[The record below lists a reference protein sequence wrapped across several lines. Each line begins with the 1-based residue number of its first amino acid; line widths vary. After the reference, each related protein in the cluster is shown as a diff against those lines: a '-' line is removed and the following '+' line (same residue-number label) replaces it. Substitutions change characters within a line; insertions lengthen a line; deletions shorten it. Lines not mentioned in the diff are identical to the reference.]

1 MNTVGMRKAM
11 GARDETEPRVE
22 YDGTMWRIRSLE
34 AASTV
39 LRARHRTTQAG
50 FTAEKIPRGYFRKH
64 PILISDGDEHDA
76 QRREVARYFAP
87 AVVSAKYGDFIN
99 ERAQTVVD
107 RAVAN
112 GGLRLD
118 QAALHYSVDVTAE
131 IVGLTE
137 SSIDAMA
144 ERLVGFFRQP
154 PVDLAA
160 PGMGRTRR
168 QWIQAAVNGLLP
180 IGRFY
185 LRDVRPAIAS
195 RRSRRRDDVL
205 SHLLSAG
212 YSTAD
217 ILVECV
223 TYGTAGMVTTREFI
237 TMACWHL
244 LTDAELGRRYIESS
258 QPVRLT
264 ILEEIIRLDPVVGHL
279 YRRAQADVE
288 VSDDGCPHTISAG
301 DLIDVCVRQTNT
313 DPQAMG
319 TAPETI
325 IPGRDLGRGKAA
337 TGLSFSDGAHACPG
351 QPLALYE
358 TDALVHKLLAARP
371 RLLREPAISWD
382 NVIEGYRLRGLDL
395 SLLDR
400 SRPAATDRSAPQRG
414 RGQPQSPA
422 VDHSGLR
429 MTL

>member
-1 MNTVGMRKAM
+1 MGIRKAV
-11 GARDETEPRVE
+11 GAHGKAEPRVE
-22 YDGTMWRIRSLE
+22 FDGTMWKIRSYE
-34 AASTV
+34 AATTM

-64 PILISDGDEHDA
+64 PILISDGDDHDA

-87 AVVSAKYGDFIN
+87 AVVSAKYGNFIH
-99 ERAQTVVD
+99 ERAQALVD

-118 QAALHYSVDVTAE
+118 EAALNYSVEVTAE

-144 ERLVGFFRQP
+144 KRLVGFFKQP

-160 PGMGRTRR
+160 PAMGRTRR
-168 QWIQAAVNGLLP
+168 QWAQAAVNGLMP

-185 LRDVRPAIAS
+185 VRDVRPAIRT
-195 RRSRRRDDVL
+195 RRRRRRDDVL

-244 LTDAELGRRYIESS
+244 LTDDDLGRRYAEAS
-258 QPVRLT
+258 QPIRLE

-279 YRRAQADVE
+279 YRRAQADIE
-288 VSDDGCPHTISAG
+288 VSDNGCPHTISAD
-301 DLIDVCVRQTNT
+301 DLIDVCVRETNT

-319 TAPETI
+319 AAPDTI
-325 IPGRDLGRGKAA
+325 VPGRELERGKAA

-358 TDALVHKLLAARP
+358 TDALVHKLLATRP

-395 SLLDR
+395 SLMER
-400 SRPAATDRSAPQRG
+400 SRPAAAGRSTPQRG
-414 RGQPQSPA
+414 RDKPQTPA

>member
-1 MNTVGMRKAM
+1 MRKAV

-22 YDGTMWRIRSLE
+22 HDGTMWRIRSYE
-34 AASTV
+34 AATTV
-39 LRARHRTTQAG
+39 LRTRHRTTQAG

-64 PILISDGDEHDA
+64 PILISDGDDHDS
-76 QRREVARYFAP
+76 QRKEVARYFAP
-87 AVVSAKYGDFIN
+87 AVVSAKYGEFIN
-99 ERAQTVVD
+99 ERAQALVD
-107 RAVAN
+107 CAVAN

-118 QAALHYSVDVTAE
+118 EAALNYSVEVTAE

-137 SSIDAMA
+137 SSTDAMA
-144 ERLVGFFRQP
+144 KRLVGFFRQP

-160 PGMGRTRR
+160 PAMGRTRR
-168 QWIQAAVNGLLP
+168 QWAQAAVNGLLP

-185 LRDVRPAIAS
+185 VHDVQPAIRS
-195 RRSRRRDDVL
+195 RRIRRRDDVL

-244 LTDAELGRRYIESS
+244 LTDEELGRRYTESS
-258 QPVRLT
+258 QPTRLK

-279 YRRAQADVE
+279 YRRAQADIE
-288 VSDDGCPHTISAG
+288 VSDNGCPHTISAG

-313 DPQAMG
+313 DPHAMG

-325 IPGRDLGRGKAA
+325 NPGRDLGRGKAA

-358 TDALVHKLLAARP
+358 TDALVHKLLAIGP
-371 RLLREPAISWD
+371 RLLRKPEISWD
-382 NVIEGYRLRGLDL
+382 NVIEGYRLRGMDL
-395 SLLDR
+395 SLMER
-400 SRPAATDRSAPQRG
+400 SRPAATVRSAPQHERG
-414 RGQPQSPA
+414 GSQPPASPHTA
-422 VDHSGLR
+422 AR

>member
-1 MNTVGMRKAM
+1 MNSASMRKAV
-11 GARDETEPRVE
+11 GKRDATEPRVDH
-22 YDGTMWRIRSLE
+22 DGTMWRIRSYE
-34 AASTV
+34 AATTV
-39 LRARHRTTQAG
+39 LRSRHQTTQAG
-50 FTAEKIPRGYFRKH
+50 FTAEKIPRGYFRQH
-64 PILISDGDEHDA
+64 PILISDGDDHDA

-99 ERAQTVVD
+99 ERAQAVVD

-118 QAALHYSVDVTAE
+118 EAALNYSVEVTAE
-131 IVGLTE
+131 IVGLTD
-137 SSIDAMA
+137 SPTDAMA
-144 ERLVGFFRQP
+144 KRLVGFFRQP

-160 PGMGRTRR
+160 PAMGRTRR
-168 QWIQAAVNGLLP
+168 QWIQAAVNGLMP

-185 LRDVRPAIAS
+185 VRDVRPAIRI
-195 RRSRRRDDVL
+195 RRRRRRDDVL

-244 LTDAELGRRYIESS
+244 LTNEELGRRYAEAS
-258 QPVRLT
+258 QPTRLK

-279 YRRAQADVE
+279 YRRAQADIE
-288 VSDDGCPHTISAG
+288 VSDNGCPHTISEG

-325 IPGRDLGRGKAA
+325 IPERELRRGTAA

-358 TDALVHKLLAARP
+358 TDALLHKLLATRP
-371 RLLREPAISWD
+371 RILRAPTISWD
-382 NVIEGYRLRGLDL
+382 NVIEGYRLRGLEL
-395 SLLDR
+395 SLMTR
-400 SRPAATDRSAPQRG
+400 SRPAAT
-414 RGQPQSPA
+414 
-422 VDHSGLR
+422 R
-429 MTL
+429 MMT

>member
-1 MNTVGMRKAM
+1 MNSVSMRKAV
-11 GARDETEPRVE
+11 GTRDETEPRVGH
-22 YDGTMWRIRSLE
+22 DGTMWRIRSYE
-34 AASTV
+34 AATTV
-39 LRARHRTTQAG
+39 LRARHQTTQAG
-50 FTAEKIPRGYFRKH
+50 FTAEKIPRGYFRQH
-64 PILISDGDEHDA
+64 PILISDGDDHDV

-99 ERAQTVVD
+99 KRAQALVD
-107 RAVAN
+107 SALAN
-112 GGLRLD
+112 GRLRLD
-118 QAALHYSVDVTAE
+118 EAALNYSVEVTAE
-131 IVGLTE
+131 IVGLTD
-137 SSIDAMA
+137 SPIDAMA
-144 ERLVGFFRQP
+144 KRLVGFFRQP

-160 PGMGRTRR
+160 PAMGRTRR
-168 QWIQAAVNGLLP
+168 QWIQAAVNGLVP

-185 LRDVRPAIAS
+185 ISDVRPAIRT
-195 RRSRRRDDVL
+195 RRTRRRDDVL

-244 LTDAELGRRYIESS
+244 LTNDELGRRYTEAS
-258 QPVRLT
+258 QPTRLE

-279 YRRAQADVE
+279 YRRAQADIE
-288 VSDDGCPHTISAG
+288 VSDNGCPYTIPEG

-319 TAPETI
+319 AAPETV
-325 IPGRDLGRGKAA
+325 IPGRDLRRGSAA
-337 TGLSFSDGAHACPG
+337 TGLSFSDGAHTCPG

-358 TDALVHKLLAARP
+358 TDALLHKVLATRP
-371 RLLREPAISWD
+371 RILREPTISWD

-395 SLLDR
+395 SLMTR
-400 SRPAATDRSAPQRG
+400 SRPVTT
-414 RGQPQSPA
+414 
-422 VDHSGLR
+422 R
-429 MTL
+429 MTT